1 MLDHLGFATMSW
13 PQYEADDIIGTLGR
27 LAEKDS
33 FDVTI
38 VSGDKDLIQLADEH
52 TVGKISKKRCS

>member
-1 MLDHLGFATMSW
+1 MR
-13 PQYEADDIIGTLGR
+13 PDDIIGTLGR

-38 VSGDKDLIQLADEH
+38 VSGECVDPVDRWH
-52 TVGKISKKRCS
+52 TGGRDFPRKVWLSLR